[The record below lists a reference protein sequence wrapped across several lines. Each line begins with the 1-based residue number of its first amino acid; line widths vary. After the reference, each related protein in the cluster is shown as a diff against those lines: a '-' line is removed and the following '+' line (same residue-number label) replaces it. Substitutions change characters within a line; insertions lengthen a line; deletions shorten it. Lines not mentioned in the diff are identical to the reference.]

1 MISNTIAF
9 MCFVAAT
16 VLSIVQRTQGRL
28 ILLTVPL
35 LVIGW
40 YFLAITW
47 SMAADR
53 MLILSDQ
60 NAAALRG
67 VLDAAIRA
75 NGLSQVSRNAM
86 IFSDMLDQAGV
97 VTKTEEVPA
106 KKDDP
111 PPEPKKD
118 DNQ

>member
-1 MISNTIAF
+1 MNRISAYSLITIAL
-9 MCFVAAT
+9 
-16 VLSIVQRTQGRL
+16 LSNG
-28 ILLTVPL
+28 
-35 LVIGW
+35 IG
-40 YFLAITW
+40 
-47 SMAADR
+47 SVRAADR
-53 MLILSDQ
+53 MLIINDQ
-60 NAAALRG
+60 NAAALKG
-67 VLDAAIRA
+67 VFDAAIRA